1 MKQQFIATIALVG
14 SALIATQAFSIEPSF
29 PRNPKVFAK
38 LDTDSNGSI
47 TVGELKPKAEKRM
60 LRLDS
65 DKNNEVSTVEID
77 VYLQKRLEQQRNH
90 MLVSMD
96 ADKNGAIT
104 VVELDKFIEAM
115 FNDADANK
123 DGGVNFQE
131 AREYRI
137 AKIKKAPAKA
147 TAN

>member
-1 MKQQFIATIALVG
+1 MKHQFIAAIALAG
-14 SALIATQAFSIEPSF
+14 SALIATQAFSFEPVF
-29 PRNPKVFAK
+29 PRNPRVFAK
-38 LDTDSNGSI
+38 IDVDSNGSI
-47 TVGELKPKAEKRM
+47 TIEELKPRAEKRM

-77 VYLQKRLEQQRNH
+77 VYLQKRLVQQRKR
-90 MLVSMD
+90 MLITLD

-104 VVELDKFIEAM
+104 VAELDKFIEAM

-123 DGGVNFQE
+123 DGGVNLQE
-131 AREYRI
+131 ARDYRI
-137 AKIKKAPAKA
+137 AKIRKTPAKA

>member
-1 MKQQFIATIALVG
+1 MKHQFIATFALAG
-14 SALIATQAFSIEPSF
+14 SALIATQAFSFEPAF

-38 LDTDSNGSI
+38 LDVDANGSI
-47 TVGELKPKAEKRM
+47 TIEELKPKAEKRM

-65 DKNNEVSTVEID
+65 DKNNEVTTIEID
-77 VYLQKRLEQQRNH
+77 AYLQKRLERQRNH
-90 MLVSMD
+90 MLVTLD

-104 VVELDKFIEAM
+104 IAELDKFIEAM

-123 DGGVNFQE
+123 DGGVNPQE
-131 AREYRI
+131 ARDYRI
-137 AKIKKAPAKA
+137 AKIRKTPAKA

>member
-1 MKQQFIATIALVG
+1 MKHQFIAAIALAG
-14 SALIATQAFSIEPSF
+14 SALCATQAFSFEPAF

-38 LDTDSNGSI
+38 LDVDANGSI
-47 TVGELKPKAEKRM
+47 TIEELKPKAERRM
-60 LRLDS
+60 LRFDT
-65 DKNNEVSTVEID
+65 DKNNEVTAIEID
-77 VYLQKRLEQQRNH
+77 AYLQKRLVLQRNH
-90 MLVSMD
+90 LLVTLD

-104 VVELDKFIEAM
+104 VAELDKFIEAM

-123 DGGVNFQE
+123 DGGVNPQE

-137 AKIKKAPAKA
+137 AKLKKVPAKA